1 MYVRLKNVRNNSII
15 ALYIQ
20 TVSNADFWQIAGI
33 VALQRTNTY
42 LEDGDYSITFKGG
55 RQDCNTTPYDTN
67 EWNYP
72 DAAWDYTEM
81 MEWYSED
88 DDGFSMNE
96 TYVSIY
102 YIQRSLRGL

>member
-1 MYVRLKNVRNNSII
+1 M
-15 ALYIQ
+15 
-20 TVSNADFWQIAGI
+20 
-33 VALQRTNTY
+33 
-42 LEDGDYSITFKGG
+42 
-55 RQDCNTTPYDTN
+55 YDTN

-102 YIQRSLRGL
+102 YIQRSLRGLYFDAKGCYRAKRLLI